1 MKLVNIGYGNVVA
14 APRVVAVVAPESA
27 PSRRL
32 KDEARAG
39 GRLVDA
45 TEGRRTRSIIITD
58 THHVILSALSASA
71 IAERIEDAPL
81 ISATR
86 LTPKEESSS

>member
-32 KDEARAG
+32 KDEARAA

-45 TEGRRTRSIIITD
+45 TEGRRTRSLIITD
-58 THHVILSALSASA
+58 TNHVILSALSAGA
-71 IAERIEDAPL
+71 IAERIEGAPTL
-81 ISATR
+81 AQRKTR
-86 LTPKEESSS
+86 EEDLS